1 MTIYDFDK
9 VTERRGTGALKTD
22 ALEERYGRDDLLP
35 LWVADM
41 DFETPP
47 FIVEALRQRL
57 EHPLFGY
64 TVEPR
69 EYRPAIVR
77 WTAEHHGWEIRPE
90 WLSYIPGIVKGI
102 GLAISIFSDEGD
114 GIIIQPPVYHPFRLV
129 PEGLERRVVCNPLR
143 ENADGSYSMD
153 FDNLESV
160 ADGRC
165 RMLILSNPHNP
176 AGIVWDRAT
185 LERLADFCHRRGI
198 VVLSDEIHCDMTL
211 WGYRHTPFAAVS
223 EKAAACS
230 ITFAAPSKTFN
241 IAGIVS
247 SYAVVP
253 DPVLRR
259 RFFGRLKAV
268 ELDEPTIFAPI
279 ATIAAFTE
287 GEEWRRQMLRY
298 VEQNIDFVTEFC
310 ARHLP
315 QVKPLRPQASFLV
328 WLDCRAAGLAQTELV
343 NLFVNEARLALN
355 DGAMFGPGGEGFM
368 RLNVGA
374 PRAVVRE
381 ALERLRDAFLTI
393 NKGREGRNGA

>member
-1 MTIYDFDK
+1 MTTYDFDK

-22 ALEERYGRDDLLP
+22 ALEERYGRSDLLP
-35 LWVADM
+35 MWVADM

-57 EHPLFGY
+57 AHPLFGY

-102 GLAISIFSDEGD
+102 GMVIDIFTDEGD
-114 GIIIQPPVYHPFRLV
+114 GVIIQPPVYHPFRLV
-129 PEGLERRVVCNPLR
+129 PEGNRRRVVYNPLR

-153 FDNLESV
+153 FDHLASV
-160 ADGRC
+160 ADSRC
-165 RMLILSNPHNP
+165 KVLILSNPHNP
-176 AGIVWDRAT
+176 AGIVWDRDT
-185 LERLADFCHRRGI
+185 LCRLADFCHERGI
-198 VVLSDEIHCDMTL
+198 LVISDEIHCDMTL
-211 WGYRHTPFAAVS
+211 WGCRHTPFASVS
-223 EKAAACS
+223 DKAAACS

-247 SYAVVP
+247 SYAIVP
-253 DPVLRR
+253 DPTLRS
-259 RFFGRLKAV
+259 RFFGWLKAN

-298 VEQNIDFVTEFC
+298 VEQNIDFVTDYC

-328 WLDCRAAGLAQTELV
+328 WLDCRAAGLKQTELV

-368 RLNVGA
+368 RLNAGA
-374 PRAVVRE
+374 PRTVVRE
-381 ALERLRDAFLTI
+381 ALERLREAF
-393 NKGREGRNGA
+393 GRMAAQVHGSH